1 MQVGGGEGLYTIGR
15 AAAGGA
21 SGRASCRN
29 LGTNLRALW
38 RDAEYGMILWIIA
51 VPIKLGVGF
60 YCFAE
65 AYGWAGKLQQAIDY
79 VSVIQ

>member
-1 MQVGGGEGLYTIGR
+1 
-15 AAAGGA
+15 
-21 SGRASCRN
+21 
-29 LGTNLRALW
+29 
-38 RDAEYGMILWIIA
+38 MILWIIA